1 MENNND
7 TIKLKE
13 LAKSFEIQI
22 KKTVADKFRINSE
35 NLSLLLGDEKGV
47 YLSEEEVNTLC
58 CFVIDEKNGF
68 LYLVTAKI
76 ADDGQSLT
84 EFKSDVIS

>member
-58 CFVIDEKNGF
+58 CFVVDEENGF
-68 LYLVTAKI
+68 LYLVTGRI
-76 ADDGQSLT
+76 ADDGQNLT